1 MMDTIENKYV
11 EITKISEYFGVSNT
25 TVRSWVRDN
34 KIPRDSYIKIPSD
47 VGNPTFR
54 YNLASIEAHF
64 TEGEQDGE

>member
-1 MMDTIENKYV
+1 MTENKYV
-11 EITKISEYFGVSNT
+11 EFTKISEYFGVSNT
-25 TVRSWVRDN
+25 TVRSLVKDS
-34 KIPRDSYIKIPSD
+34 KIPRDSYIKVPSG